1 MVISTLLPISR
12 ALRCLVASAA
22 FLGCSLIG
30 AAALE
35 TESQLRACWA
45 ADGLRTKSGEE
56 LIKRSDAIAATPTG
70 SAVSFSPIP
79 AKQLG
84 AIRRVELP
92 EGIKLVALTFDLCEQ
107 ADEVAGFQGDMVDYL
122 RAHGVKATFFAGGKW
137 MVSHH
142 DRAQQLMF
150 DPLFELANHTWE
162 HRNLRLLDGP
172 ALADE
177 IRSPQLAYEQLRSDL
192 VTQQCLARDGRALDD
207 TRPPAR
213 LSLFRFPFGAC
224 DEESLLAV
232 AENGLVAIQWDVNSE
247 DPSRRKTPDQITSS
261 VLSNVRP
268 GSIVLFHANGRGWTT
283 ANTIPDIV
291 TALKAD
297 GYEFVTV
304 SELLRAGTPIYAS
317 TCYNHVPGD
326 TDRYDRLARRLDA
339 RAKARMISE
348 PSE

>member
-1 MVISTLLPISR
+1 
-12 ALRCLVASAA
+12 
-22 FLGCSLIG
+22 
-30 AAALE
+30 
-35 TESQLRACWA
+35 
-45 ADGLRTKSGEE
+45 
-56 LIKRSDAIAATPTG
+56 
-70 SAVSFSPIP
+70 
-79 AKQLG
+79 
-84 AIRRVELP
+84 
-92 EGIKLVALTFDLCEQ
+92 
-107 ADEVAGFQGDMVDYL
+107 
-122 RAHGVKATFFAGGKW
+122 
-137 MVSHH
+137 
-142 DRAQQLMF
+142 
-150 DPLFELANHTWE
+150 
-162 HRNLRLLDGP
+162 
-172 ALADE
+172 
-177 IRSPQLAYEQLRSDL
+177 
-192 VTQQCLARDGRALDD
+192 
-207 TRPPAR
+207 
-213 LSLFRFPFGAC
+213 
-224 DEESLLAV
+224 LAV